1 MLKDGEIAESGTHE
15 QLMKKRVEYFMLFE
29 SQRKLEE
36 FGKEDADV
44 CREIS

>member
-1 MLKDGEIAESGTHE
+1 MLKDGEIAESGTYE
-15 QLMKKRVEYFMLFE
+15 QLMKKSGEYFRLFE